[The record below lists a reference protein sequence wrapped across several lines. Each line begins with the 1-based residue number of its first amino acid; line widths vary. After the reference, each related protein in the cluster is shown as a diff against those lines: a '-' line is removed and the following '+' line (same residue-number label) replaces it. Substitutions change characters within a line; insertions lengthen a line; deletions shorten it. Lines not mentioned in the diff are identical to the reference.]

1 MALKSAGI
9 LRFLLALVCLQLAS
23 ACGGD
28 DKPPPQPPPEDTTA
42 PTTRANP
49 VGGAVTAPVS
59 VTLTCEDR
67 GGSGCAATHYTTD
80 GSTPTQSSPKY
91 TAPISISAT
100 TTLKFFSVDGKGNA
114 EAVKTETYTFS
125 GTTDTTPPTVSASP
139 AGGSYGG
146 AQTVTL
152 TCNDGAGSGCASIRY
167 TTDGSTP
174 TTASAQ
180 YTAPLTVSANT
191 TLKFFATDAAGNA
204 SAVVTETYVITV
216 DTAPPT
222 VTANPVGGVYN
233 AAQTVTLTCNDGTG
247 SGCASIRY
255 TTDGSNPTASSTQ
268 YTGPV
273 TISAN
278 AALKFLGIDNAG
290 NTSSV
295 RTESYVIDTVAP
307 TVSANPRGGAY
318 GSARTVTL
326 SCTDLTGCASIRY
339 TTDGSTPTAS
349 STQYSAPIS
358 IPANTTLKFLGIDN
372 AGNTSAVVT
381 ETYVIDTVAPTVSAS
396 PVGGT
401 YNTAQSVALSCND
414 GAGSGCASIRYTTD
428 GSTPTA
434 ASTQYSAALSIS
446 ANTSLKFIGIDNAG
460 NTSSVRTET
469 YVIDTVAPTVSA
481 SPVGGTYNTAQ
492 SVALSCNDGTG
503 TGCASIRYTTDGST
517 PTAASTQ
524 YSAAI
529 SISANTALKF
539 IGIDNAGNL
548 SSVRTETYVIDTVA
562 PTVSAS
568 PVGGTY
574 NTTQSV
580 TLSCNDGTG
589 TGCAPIRYT
598 TDGSTPTASST
609 QYSAP
614 ISISANTTLKFLG
627 IDNAGNTSAVST
639 ETYVIDTVAPTVAA
653 NPAGGTYTSEQSVV
667 LTCDDGAGTGC
678 ASIRYTTDGST
689 PTITSAVYTDPLSI
703 AANTA
708 LKFLGIDNA
717 GNVST
722 VHTESYVIDTAA
734 PTVSANPTGNT
745 YNAPVN
751 VTLTCNDGSG
761 SGCASIRY
769 TTDGSVPTASSAQ
782 YTAPITISATTT
794 LQFIGI
800 DNAGN
805 VSPPYA
811 ETYTLDTQAPTTSAS
826 PPGGVYGPAQSV
838 SLSCNDNAGSGCAAT
853 YYTVDGS
860 TPTTSS
866 TQYSG
871 PITISAKTTLKFFSV
886 DIIGNTEAVKT
897 QQYFIGTL
905 PSDTSAQ
912 IAAVRAAAAGA
923 INLPIQ
929 LALVTYVKPP
939 LGTDAPGF
947 FLQAEQAGPAVFIAV
962 DPGTLTPVPMAG
974 DRVSL
979 VATQKAAVATMV
991 HVTAISGYVVEARG
1005 EPVEPLRAEV
1015 SMVDLPANLANY
1027 ESELISI
1034 SGTLLTAFGAS
1045 GAGHTSSSLSTLGT
1059 PTGTNLVLRLP
1070 ITMQDQLDLAPTCSV
1085 TAKGPLW
1092 RFNTAAQTTTY
1103 AADDL
1108 TVLSCAAPKV
1118 LSAASASPTSVLV
1131 RFDRRID
1138 PASVQANGGQF
1149 TFNNGLSA
1157 TAATAQTRDV
1167 LLTTVAQ
1174 TGGQSY
1180 TVAVAPSVH
1189 DTRGTSVDAAA
1200 NTATFTGFQAPAT
1213 LRITEA
1219 NPNITNSRDLIELV
1233 AVQGGSVGNF
1243 TLVQDTGVL
1252 LATLPNVQVAT
1263 GDIIVVHLAPTAA
1276 NGDAPGS
1283 ETVSKS
1289 EHPAATY
1296 AANYNTA
1303 WDFHGGTTG
1312 LSFSNRVIRVKDAVG
1327 ATQDAVAFA
1336 VTSGTPPGAY
1346 PGELQALQAEG
1357 LWLPANCGGSACT
1370 YTSTPTAVQVSAI
1383 WTGTGTAR
1391 TGNSVR
1397 RSPGADTNMAS
1408 DWSVGANSLGA
1419 PNP

>member
-434 ASTQYSAALSIS
+434 SSTQYSAAL
-446 ANTSLKFIGIDNAG
+446 
-460 NTSSVRTET
+460 
-469 YVIDTVAPTVSA
+469 
-481 SPVGGTYNTAQ
+481 
-492 SVALSCNDGTG
+492 
-503 TGCASIRYTTDGST
+503 
-517 PTAASTQ
+517 
-524 YSAAI
+524 

-548 SSVRTETYVIDTVA
+548 SSVRTETYAIDTVA

-614 ISISANTTLKFLG
+614 LSISANTTLKFLG

-689 PTITSAVYTDPLSI
+689 PTATSATYTAPLSI

-805 VSPPYA
+805 VSTPYA

-860 TPTTSS
+860 NPTTGS

-871 PITISAKTTLKFFSV
+871 PITISANTALKFFSV